1 MSLPHS
7 PPGSSSTATA
17 GARNAGGREHHKLK
31 KHRRVSTDLARTTS
45 VSTAN
50 GSDRA
55 EKSGGRLARAFGF
68 GKKA

>member
-1 MSLPHS
+1 MSLPHAGS
-7 PPGSSSTATA
+7 PGSSSTATV
-17 GARNAGGREHHKLK
+17 GARSGGREHHKLK

-68 GKKA
+68 GKKT